1 VAALLLDSYASLSPA
16 SRAMASLLRR
26 LDPEITVLMI
36 EHDMDM
42 ALELS
47 EMVTVL
53 HYGRVIADGPRE
65 QVKAD
70 PQVKEIYLG
79 ARGEGRPHLLRQ
91 EPRAAGRV
99 AAGGGRRGAGHPGA
113 QRDGANHL
121 IRTIVGFTPARGAR
135 SLQDTEITR
144 LPPFRMV
151 ELGMALVPQGR
162 RVFPSLS
169 VRENLEVAR
178 RGAGRWSLEQVYA
191 LFPRLRERAA
201 NRANK
206 LSGGEQQMLAIG
218 RALMSNPELLLM
230 DEPTEGLA
238 PLLVRE
244 VGRVIAELKRSGLS
258 ILLVEQ
264 NLALALSVA
273 DRVHVLSRGQIVH
286 TGSPADLMT
295 NDDVKTRYLGVA

>member
-1 VAALLLDSYASLSPA
+1 L
-16 SRAMASLLRR
+16 
-26 LDPEITVLMI
+26 
-36 EHDMDM
+36 
-42 ALELS
+42 ALEVDGVHTYYGES
-47 EMVTVL
+47 HVL
-53 HYGRVIADGPRE
+53 QGISLRVDPGEVLAILGRNGMGKTTLVRS
-65 QVKAD
+65 
-70 PQVKEIYLG
+70 
-79 ARGEGRPHLLRQ
+79 
-91 EPRAAGRV
+91 
-99 AAGGGRRGAGHPGA
+99 
-113 QRDGANHL
+113 
-121 IRTIVGFTPARGAR
+121 IVGFTLPRRGHVR
-135 SLQDTEITR
+135 YKDTDITGR
-144 LPPFRMV
+144 PPFRMV
-151 ELGMALVPQGR
+151 VLGMALVPQGR

-169 VRENLEVAR
+169 VRENLDVAR
-178 RGAGRWSLEQVYA
+178 RGTGRWSLEQVYA
-191 LFPRLRERAA
+191 LFPRLRDRAA

-286 TGSPADLMT
+286 TGTPAELMR

>member
-1 VAALLLDSYASLSPA
+1 L
-16 SRAMASLLRR
+16 
-26 LDPEITVLMI
+26 
-36 EHDMDM
+36 
-42 ALELS
+42 ALEVEGVHTYYGES
-47 EMVTVL
+47 HVL
-53 HYGRVIADGPRE
+53 QGISLRVD
-65 QVKAD
+65 
-70 PQVKEIYLG
+70 
-79 ARGEGRPHLLRQ
+79 RGEVLAILGRN
-91 EPRAAGRV
+91 GM
-99 AAGGGRRGAGHPGA
+99 GKTT
-113 QRDGANHL
+113 L
-121 IRTIVGFTPARGAR
+121 IRTIVGFTPPREGR
-135 SLQDTEITR
+135 VIYEGTEITR

-151 ELGMALVPQGR
+151 ALGMALVPQGR

-169 VRENLEVAR
+169 VRENLDVAR
-178 RGAGRWSLEQVYA
+178 RGEGRWTLEQVYA
-191 LFPRLRERAA
+191 LFPRLGERAG

-218 RALMSNPELLLM
+218 RALMSNPDLLLM

-244 VGRVIAELKRSGLS
+244 VGRVIGELKRSGLS

-286 TGSPADLMT
+286 SGTPAELMG